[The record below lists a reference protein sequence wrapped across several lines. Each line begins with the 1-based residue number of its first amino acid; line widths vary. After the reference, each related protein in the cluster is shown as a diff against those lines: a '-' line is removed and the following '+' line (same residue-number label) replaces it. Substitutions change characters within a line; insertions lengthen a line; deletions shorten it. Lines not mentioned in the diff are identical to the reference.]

1 MPFWLSL
8 ITLVLSVLVY
18 LWLCSVADWIRL
30 KLYERKHGKVYKN
43 RDEYLDDKYVKEEF
57 KK

>member
-1 MPFWLSL
+1 MGL

-43 RDEYLDDKYVKEEF
+43 RDEYLDDKYTKQEF